1 MKNVVK
7 IEIGE
12 SNDNMKLNGK
22 REERKISFFYKKAS
36 RVKMLDYQS
45 LLAAKVATFNDRGK
59 VSEYYFAT
67 I

>member
-1 MKNVVK
+1 MSGNAAFLTYGNVEK
-7 IEIGE
+7 E
-12 SNDNMKLNGK
+12 GK
-22 REERKISFFYKKAS
+22 TES
-36 RVKMLDYQS
+36 RVKLLDYQA